1 MRGMLGEV
9 SEAGPSIAVQ
19 VLGLNS
25 VPQAGDIFEVLESE
39 GRARAAAESVED
51 ARRLERLAEMAG
63 GGSKVTLSSLASMDD
78 DSDSEQAIQRLN
90 IILKADASGSV
101 EAVKSAL
108 GALPQDSVMLRYL
121 LAAPGDVTVSDIDL
135 AVASGGMVLGFG
147 VTPSEA
153 VLTAAKRSNI
163 TVGTYSVIYDLVDE
177 VRAVMEGRLRT
188 QEERVSIGMAE
199 VKQVFGSGNRKVAG
213 CTVVDG
219 MLRKGAVVSVKRGKR
234 TVYEGKLTSLRR
246 VKDDVKEVGAGTEC
260 GVSVEGFKD
269 WEEGDKIEAFDLV
282 EKRLKLEEAH
292 ATTIQF
298 NVPTP
303 Q

>member
-1 MRGMLGEV
+1 MRTNSGDVNEV
-9 SEAGPSIAVQ
+9 GPSIAVQ
-19 VLGLNS
+19 VFGLNS
-25 VPQAGDIFEVLESE
+25 VPQAGDTFEVLESE

-51 ARRLERLAEMAG
+51 ARRLERLAEIAG
-63 GGSKVTLSSLASMDD
+63 GGSKVTLSSLASLDD
-78 DSDSEQAIQRLN
+78 ESDAEQAIQRLN

-153 VLTAAKRSNI
+153 VLSAAKRSNI
-163 TVGTYSVIYDLVDE
+163 AVSTYNVIYDLVDD
-177 VRAVMEGRLRT
+177 VRAAMEGRLRT
-188 QEERVSIGMAE
+188 QEERIPIGMAE
-199 VKQVFGSGNRKVAG
+199 VKAVFGSGNRKVAG
-213 CTVVDG
+213 CSVIDG
-219 MLRKGAVVSVKRGKR
+219 ILRRDAVVTVKRGKR
-234 TVYEGKLTSLRR
+234 TMHEGKLTSLRR

-282 EKRLKLEEAH
+282 QKRLKLEEAH
-292 ATTIQF
+292 ATTVQF
-298 NVPTP
+298 GVPAA